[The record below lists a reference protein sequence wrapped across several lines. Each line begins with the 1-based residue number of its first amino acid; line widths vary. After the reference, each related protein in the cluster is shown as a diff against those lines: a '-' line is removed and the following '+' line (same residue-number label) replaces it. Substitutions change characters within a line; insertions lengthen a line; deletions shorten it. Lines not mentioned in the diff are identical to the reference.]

1 MEKISKEFRI
11 TLGDFRQASYYALA
25 VRNRVAFRIAA
36 GALCFGVCY
45 LVISAI
51 GITVLHPVILF
62 VAAAYLV
69 WVLIMLAQEEL
80 HIRSYVRSK
89 DCLIGLQS
97 QFFMEGNR
105 IRIRS
110 PKKNI
115 TADLT
120 VNRLV
125 CAIELSRI
133 FLLYS
138 TPEDV
143 YLVPKRVLSE
153 AELRSIRSTLRKQLP
168 GRFTSRY

>member
-62 VAAAYLV
+62 VAAAYLI

-80 HIRSYVRSK
+80 RIRSYVRSK

-105 IRIRS
+105 IRIRI

-138 TPEDV
+138 TPENV

-168 GRFTSRY
+168 GRFTTRF

>member
-105 IRIRS
+105 IRIRI

-138 TPEDV
+138 TPENV

-168 GRFTSRY
+168 GRSTSRY

>member
-1 MEKISKEFRI
+1 M
-11 TLGDFRQASYYALA
+11 
-25 VRNRVAFRIAA
+25 
-36 GALCFGVCY
+36 
-45 LVISAI
+45 
-51 GITVLHPVILF
+51 ILF

-80 HIRSYVRSK
+80 RIRSYVRSK

-105 IRIRS
+105 IRIRI

-138 TPEDV
+138 TPENV
-143 YLVPKRVLSE
+143 YLVPKRVLTE
-153 AELRSIRSTLRKQLP
+153 AELRTIRSTLRKQLP

>member
-105 IRIRS
+105 IRIRI
-110 PKKNI
+110 PEKNI

-138 TPEDV
+138 TPENV